1 MLNYCISFVIRKGSV
16 MEYRKNKKGEPISI
30 LGYGCMRFTTG
41 GRGIDIDKAEKEI
54 MKAYEMGV
62 NYYDTAYVYTGS
74 EAALGEILERNHIR
88 DKVNIATKLPQY
100 LVGSRAALDKYFNEE
115 LKRLRTDYV
124 DYYLM
129 HHMTAMNQWDKLEK
143 VGIREWINEKKS
155 SGQIRN
161 IGFSYH
167 GNTEDFIGIL
177 DAYDWDFC
185 QIQYNYVDEHSQ
197 AGRKGLMH
205 AAEKNIPVVIME
217 PLRGGKLVN
226 LLPEEAKKLIAS
238 QDNGYTPAEYG
249 LRWLWNQ
256 KEVTCVLSGMN
267 SLEMVEENCRIAS
280 DAKADSFSKED
291 FDVIEQVKKI
301 ISESELVGCTG
312 CRYCMPC
319 PKGVDIPALFRSYN
333 MTTLESKTSARFEY
347 AQTVGLKKDPAF
359 ATQCIG
365 CGKCEQHCPQSIPI
379 REKIKE
385 ADRVLRPLPYKI
397 GISVARKFML
407 R

>member
-1 MLNYCISFVIRKGSV
+1 

-30 LGYGCMRFTTG
+30 LGYGCMRFTSGPT
-41 GRGIDIDKAEKEI
+41 GIDIDKAEKEI
-54 MKAYEMGV
+54 MTAFEAGV
-62 NYYDTAYVYTGS
+62 NYYDTAYVYPGS

-88 DKVNIATKLPQY
+88 EKVNIATKLPQY
-100 LVGSRAALDKYFNEE
+100 LVGSRNALDRYFNEE

-129 HHMTAMNQWDKLEK
+129 HHMTASNQWDKL
-143 VGIREWINEKKS
+143 VGLGVKEWIEEKKK
-155 SGQIRN
+155 SGKIRN

-167 GNTEDFIGIL
+167 GKTEDFMEIL

-185 QIQYNYVDEHSQ
+185 QIQYNYMDEHSQ
-197 AGRKGLMH
+197 AGRKGLEH
-205 AAEKNIPVVIME
+205 AAQKNIPVVIME

-226 LLPEEAKKLIAS
+226 LLPQKAKALIATS
-238 QDNGYTPAEYG
+238 PSGYSPAEYG

-256 KEVTCVLSGMN
+256 PEVTCVLSGMN
-267 SLEMVEENCRIAS
+267 SVEMVQENCRIAY
-280 DAKADSFSKED
+280 DAKAGSFTKDD
-291 FDVIEQVKKI
+291 FEVIEKVKAI

-319 PKGVDIPALFRSYN
+319 PKGVDIPALFRVYN
-333 MTTLESKTSARFEY
+333 MTALESKSAARFEY
-347 AQTVGLKKDPAF
+347 AQTVGLKKEPAF

-385 ADRVLRPLPYKI
+385 ADKVLRPLPYKI
-397 GISVARKFML
+397 GINVVRAFML
-407 R
+407 RK